1 MSLEIHHAATGAT
14 TMTEIDATITG
25 CDFTQISASLGSNLL
40 PEDPSDDEP
49 PPRLP
54 SEESESR
61 TF

>member
-1 MSLEIHHAATGAT
+1 
-14 TMTEIDATITG
+14 MTEIDATITG
-25 CDFTQISASLGSNLL
+25 CDFTHVTTILGLNLL

>member
-25 CDFTQISASLGSNLL
+25 CDFTHVTTILGLNLL